1 MLTLNKLLT
10 RVSILLAQIK
20 VGNNSHK
27 LKNEK
32 REILY
37 LLTDC
42 NWTISHNDLVRNPT
56 LNHLAK
62 LVN

>member
-37 LLTDC
+37 LLTNC
-42 NWTISHNDLVRNPT
+42 NWTISHN
-56 LNHLAK
+56 HLAK